1 MDDCDL
7 LLSVEKASDWLG
19 IGPGVTGNFLLK
31 YPLLFQGKHYT
42 KVELVINRY

>member
-1 MDDCDL
+1 MDDCDW
-7 LLSVEKASDWLG
+7 LLSVEKACDLLG

-31 YPLLFQGKHYT
+31 YLLLFQGKLYT